1 MTMTTHPRPMTSWRQ
16 LQTELRDLAY
26 LLDRQGSHATA
37 ELVVG
42 LAAGLE
48 DLLAAPSIVDE
59 RRQDHVP

>member
-1 MTMTTHPRPMTSWRQ
+1 MNAPSRPVTSWRQ

-42 LAAGLE
+42 LAASLDE
-48 DLLAAPSIVDE
+48 LLAAPSIAVE
-59 RRQDHVP
+59 SRQNEAP